1 MTIYPVP
8 TAVTE
13 ARVQLVLDQE
23 KKASP
28 TTINNDVADVAEV
41 QSEAEREQL
50 LDLKV

>member
-13 ARVQLVLDQE
+13 ARLHLAVDQE
-23 KKASP
+23 AKAPPS
-28 TTINNDVADVAEV
+28 TINNDVAEVAEV
-41 QSEAEREQL
+41 QSKAEREQL